1 MDYITAIRE
10 NTNKQ
15 QLSFTGLAQI
25 IAGLSGDEQPDGT
38 MVIDGNKLDRI
49 LKNILGNDGATAA
62 WFHYN
67 SPEVQ
72 AKLNWHYDVNEGEG
86 YYTTK

>member
-15 QLSFTGLAQI
+15 ELSFNELAQM

-49 LKNILGNDGATAA
+49 LKNILGNDGTTAA

-67 SPEVQ
+67 NPEVR
-72 AKLNWHYDVNEGEG
+72 ARLNWHYDVNEGEG